1 MTTFK
6 TIGLVSLALVLSA
19 CGSKDGGD
27 SGDTT
32 MTTPDVPTTTTAP
45 TTPTTNPTT
54 PTTPTTSAGTVLDVA
69 AAVGGF
75 DTLIVAVDA
84 AGLTDT
90 LNGDGPFTVL
100 APTDDAFNAL
110 PAGVLDGLL
119 ADVPALTDTL
129 LYHVV
134 DGNVPS
140 SDVVMASLVATLNGS
155 DVKVTLDGDDV
166 FINDAQVTLTDVAA
180 DNGVIHVLDTVLT
193 PPGSIADIAVAD
205 PNFSTLVTALAAAD
219 LVDTLSGDGT
229 FTVFAPTNAAFD
241 ALPAGTLDSLLADI
255 PALTDVLLYHVADT
269 KMDAADVLAATS
281 ISMMSGDDA
290 AVAMDG
296 STPTI
301 AGAPISATDIPASN
315 GVVHVIDAVMLP

>member
-140 SDVVMASLVATLNGS
+140 SDVVMASLVTTLNGS

-269 KMDAADVLAATS
+269 KMEAADVLAATS

-301 AGAPISATDIPASN
+301 AGAAISATDIPASN